1 MARRVQFFLRKIL
14 VRCCIFF
21 WKAGRHSHALRSWQ
35 TLIHVII
42 PLRFSIGTVVV
53 CCIFYCPISPPPFPI
68 FSGSSKCSFQSKSFY
83 AFMKR
88 IWHFT
93 YFPLFRTSS
102 LSLIKI
108 PQLLQQLSY
117 FINLLPLSTPFGGK
131 DRCLNPLF
139 SWFRLDNILKRLPFW
154 SLTRQFFTVSSSF
167 SFAFHL

>member
-1 MARRVQFFLRKIL
+1 MLYFLL
-14 VRCCIFF
+14 
-21 WKAGRHSHALRSWQ
+21 SH
-35 TLIHVII
+35 I
-42 PLRFSIGTVVV
+42 P
-53 CCIFYCPISPPPFPI
+53 PPPFPI
-68 FSGSSKCSFQSKSFY
+68 FFGSSKCSFQSKSFY

-131 DRCLNPLF
+131 DRCLNPDCRSGPSRGSSLQF
-139 SWFRLDNILKRLPFW
+139 HRPPPSLSTCNSRLRYYSRNAVPNTCCKKTEILRNPWLVK
-154 SLTRQFFTVSSSF
+154 SL
-167 SFAFHL
+167 SFAAPVKQ